1 MPLYFLKLY
10 NLTPLPPLKNIA
22 FKFSFQLNQVSYE
35 KTVDV
40 IFLSLYIK
48 LFISCF
54 YIYCKRI
61 YIFLF
66 PL

>member
-40 IFLSLYIK
+40 NFFIPEYKTIYQLFLHL
-48 LFISCF
+48 L
-54 YIYCKRI
+54 
-61 YIFLF
+61 
-66 PL
+66 

>member
-40 IFLSLYIK
+40 IFFIPVYKTIYQ
-48 LFISCF
+48 LF
-54 YIYCKRI
+54 
-61 YIFLF
+61 LH
-66 PL
+66 LL

>member
-10 NLTPLPPLKNIA
+10 NLTPPPPPLKNIA

-40 IFLSLYIK
+40 IFFTPVYKTIYQ
-48 LFISCF
+48 LF
-54 YIYCKRI
+54 
-61 YIFLF
+61 LH
-66 PL
+66 LL

>member
-40 IFLSLYIK
+40 IF
-48 LFISCF
+48 F
-54 YIYCKRI
+54 YPCI
-61 YIFLF
+61 
-66 PL
+66 

>member
-40 IFLSLYIK
+40 FFFIPVYKTIYQLFLHL
-48 LFISCF
+48 L
-54 YIYCKRI
+54 
-61 YIFLF
+61 
-66 PL
+66 

>member
-10 NLTPLPPLKNIA
+10 NLTPPPPPPLKNIA

-40 IFLSLYIK
+40 IFFTPVYKTIYQ
-48 LFISCF
+48 LF
-54 YIYCKRI
+54 
-61 YIFLF
+61 LH
-66 PL
+66 LL